1 MVDWLRASTP
11 VAEGPRGQLAHPK
24 AFDQSDRLQRRLYTV
39 RSGVWC
45 LVGNGLSNQTFI
57 EGPDGIIAIDTGESI
72 EEMNAALDELASVT
86 DRPVVAVLYTHF
98 HYVSGTRAV
107 LERFGDVPVFGHERI
122 SHNLARV
129 TSEIAPA
136 YTRGLVQQ
144 FALRLPLDGPDGQ
157 VNVGLGLYYRN
168 PDHATSTPGHVPVTR
183 SWRGGEQL
191 TIAGLDVHV
200 NHAPSDADDSV
211 TLWFPEIGVCVQ
223 NIVWPLIFNVYA
235 IRGEE
240 YRDPMVLLPGIDH
253 VLSLSAEHL
262 LCTHGPPM
270 SGADEIRRRTT
281 RYRDSIQ
288 LMWDQTVRLMNQG
301 RTMDEIAHTVELP
314 PGSDDDYYTTE
325 YYGLVEHH
333 VRQIYTG
340 VRGWFDDEPGHLFP
354 LEPTDRASRL
364 VEGFG
369 GVEAVRDRVRTALRE
384 GDLRWAL
391 ELSSWLTWRPDAED
405 SDRSLQAEV
414 LRSIAHRTTAA
425 NIRSWCLTR
434 ARDIEGTASLDSLR
448 VHRLR
453 EKQILTMTP
462 ETSIDML
469 RVLVDPERATGQDV
483 HLELD
488 FDGRTVG
495 LHLRNC
501 VSVRTDGHGA
511 SHRVRMAWD
520 LWAKI
525 LGGGVALDDCISNG
539 HVVVEGDQERVRQAF
554 DAFDVDGLRG
564 MS

>member
-1 MVDWLRASTP
+1 
-11 VAEGPRGQLAHPK
+11 
-24 AFDQSDRLQRRLYTV
+24 
-39 RSGVWC
+39 
-45 LVGNGLSNQTFI
+45 
-57 EGPDGIIAIDTGESI
+57 
-72 EEMNAALDELASVT
+72 
-86 DRPVVAVLYTHF
+86 
-98 HYVSGTRAV
+98 
-107 LERFGDVPVFGHERI
+107 
-122 SHNLARV
+122 
-129 TSEIAPA
+129 
-136 YTRGLVQQ
+136 
-144 FALRLPLDGPDGQ
+144 
-157 VNVGLGLYYRN
+157 
-168 PDHATSTPGHVPVTR
+168 
-183 SWRGGEQL
+183 
-191 TIAGLDVHV
+191 
-200 NHAPSDADDSV
+200 
-211 TLWFPEIGVCVQ
+211 
-223 NIVWPLIFNVYA
+223 
-235 IRGEE
+235 
-240 YRDPMVLLPGIDH
+240 
-253 VLSLSAEHL
+253 
-262 LCTHGPPM
+262 
-270 SGADEIRRRTT
+270 
-281 RYRDSIQ
+281 
-288 LMWDQTVRLMNQG
+288 
-301 RTMDEIAHTVELP
+301 MDEIAHTVELP

-369 GVEAVRDRVRTALRE
+369 GVEAVRDRVKTALRE

-391 ELSSWLTWRPDAED
+391 ELSSWLMWRPDAED